1 MLELL
6 FRGFFEWIY
15 RLILE
20 CWEYFSSVLFDL
32 MSLDFA
38 YLETYMPIIT
48 TIRQI
53 MLGVG
58 WALLLGNLVF
68 QATRSMVAG
77 IGFEADDP
85 KLLFTRTFVFSFLLV
100 ASPQICDI
108 CLNMTSVI
116 IDMVQM
122 PDAAAIKLPDEG
134 FFVDLTA
141 SWLLVIVFGLIVMF
155 QTCKL
160 FFEMAERYFILAVLT
175 ITAPLAFGVGGS
187 RSTSDIFSGWCRMY
201 GSMCLL
207 MVMNVVFVKMLLSI
221 LSFRPSGIAVL
232 PWIVMVLTVVKV
244 AKKSDAIIT
253 RIGLNPAITGDSLGR
268 SFPGVLTYT
277 VARTMASRVVQ
288 TAGKNTAAGKTGA
301 QTQTKSGSKPGS
313 KPASGGRYYG
323 GVNTVNTFADSRR
336 SEQQSGSSPRQAEPR
351 ASGAEP
357 TAQPA
362 SAAADRSF
370 VMPGTRRP
378 VSHVPG
384 EQKIAPSDTAGKAG
398 HTVSRSSHVQAGAQ
412 QHTASAAQQHTAT
425 SAFESRYSRNTGP
438 ARSTVAG
445 KIARPAPASA
455 NAPTEAPR
463 SSTIPQERS
472 AAPAAVSTGQRSW
485 GRPDTAG
492 MSHSTRRPTV
502 SPTKNKL
509 FCAECGSPMG
519 AGKGCAR
526 HGAHSPSRLFYDCNR
541 YRYSAHTACSSH
553 YIRHERLLAAVTD
566 ALDQQ
571 LTLAVDVERLIH
583 EIDHSAELTQAKQ
596 EKQNTATSLRLQ
608 RQSLD
613 RKLDMLIHDLSTGL
627 IGREEFLYAK
637 EKYRAELNRIL
648 AAEAAQK
655 ERIEQM
661 QKGLS
666 TAQAWVR
673 AMQEYRR
680 LPAITRELLDTLVER
695 ISIHEDRS
703 ITIQLNYADP
713 FAALRSYHTLTEE
726 TAYCG

>member
-15 RLILE
+15 GLILE

-221 LSFRPSGIAVL
+221 LSFHPSGLAVL

-253 RIGLNPAITGDSLGR
+253 RIGLNPA
-268 SFPGVLTYT
+268 GVLTYT

-336 SEQQSGSSPRQAEPR
+336 SEQQSGSSPRHSEPQ

-412 QHTASAAQQHTAT
+412 QHTASAARQHTAT

-455 NAPTEAPR
+455 NAPTKAPR

-472 AAPAAVSTGQRSW
+472 AARTTSVTGQRS
-485 GRPDTAG
+485 GVRPDTAG

-502 SPTKNKL
+502 SPTKNTQGTPKQTPHIPTQVKQPTVSGRSVPKD
-509 FCAECGSPMG
+509 AKSSKRTDKKKDDDH
-519 AGKGCAR
+519 AG
-526 HGAHSPSRLFYDCNR
+526 
-541 YRYSAHTACSSH
+541 
-553 YIRHERLLAAVTD
+553 
-566 ALDQQ
+566 
-571 LTLAVDVERLIH
+571 
-583 EIDHSAELTQAKQ
+583 
-596 EKQNTATSLRLQ
+596 
-608 RQSLD
+608 
-613 RKLDMLIHDLSTGL
+613 
-627 IGREEFLYAK
+627 
-637 EKYRAELNRIL
+637 
-648 AAEAAQK
+648 
-655 ERIEQM
+655 
-661 QKGLS
+661 
-666 TAQAWVR
+666 
-673 AMQEYRR
+673 
-680 LPAITRELLDTLVER
+680 
-695 ISIHEDRS
+695 
-703 ITIQLNYADP
+703 
-713 FAALRSYHTLTEE
+713 
-726 TAYCG
+726 

>member
-15 RLILE
+15 GLILE

-68 QATRSMVAG
+68 QATRSMMAG
-77 IGFEADDP
+77 VGFEADDP

-100 ASPQICDI
+100 ASPQICNI

-122 PDAAAIKLPDEG
+122 PDTTAIKLPDEG

-221 LSFRPSGIAVL
+221 LSFHPSGIAVL

-268 SFPGVLTYT
+268 TFPGVLTYT

-301 QTQTKSGSKPGS
+301 QTQTKSGSKPTS
-313 KPASGGRYYG
+313 GRYYG

-336 SEQQSGSSPRQAEPR
+336 SEQKSGNSPRQTKPR
-351 ASGAEP
+351 TAGTEP
-357 TAQPA
+357 TVQPA

-398 HTVSRSSHVQAGAQ
+398 HTVSRSSHMQAGAQ

-438 ARSTVAG
+438 ARSTVVG
-445 KIARPAPASA
+445 KTVRPAPASA
-455 NAPTEAPR
+455 NTPTKAPR
-463 SSTIPQERS
+463 SSPIPQERS
-472 AAPAAVSTGQRSW
+472 AVPAAGPTGQRS
-485 GRPDTAG
+485 GARPDTAG
-492 MSHSTRRPTV
+492 MSHSTRRPTI
-502 SPTKNKL
+502 SPTKNTQ
-509 FCAECGSPMG
+509 G
-519 AGKGCAR
+519 APKQTPHIPTPVKQPTVPCPRASSTTR
-526 HGAHSPSRLFYDCNR
+526 TTWLSSSSR
-541 YRYSAHTACSSH
+541 T
-553 YIRHERLLAAVTD
+553 LAAPTRSLLGMKTP
-566 ALDQQ
+566 A
-571 LTLAVDVERLIH
+571 
-583 EIDHSAELTQAKQ
+583 
-596 EKQNTATSLRLQ
+596 NLRL
-608 RQSLD
+608 S
-613 RKLDMLIHDLSTGL
+613 MT
-627 IGREEFLYAK
+627 
-637 EKYRAELNRIL
+637 
-648 AAEAAQK
+648 
-655 ERIEQM
+655 
-661 QKGLS
+661 
-666 TAQAWVR
+666 T
-673 AMQEYRR
+673 
-680 LPAITRELLDTLVER
+680 PPT
-695 ISIHEDRS
+695 
-703 ITIQLNYADP
+703 P
-713 FAALRSYHTLTEE
+713 
-726 TAYCG
+726 

>member
-15 RLILE
+15 GLILE

-68 QATRSMVAG
+68 QATRSMMAG
-77 IGFEADDP
+77 VGFEADDP

-351 ASGAEP
+351 ASGTEP
-357 TAQPA
+357 SAQPA

-412 QHTASAAQQHTAT
+412 QHTAT
-425 SAFESRYSRNTGP
+425 SVFESRYSRNTGP
-438 ARSTVAG
+438 ARPTVAG
-445 KIARPAPASA
+445 KTARPAPASA

-463 SSTIPQERS
+463 SSPIPQERS
-472 AAPAAVSTGQRSW
+472 AAPAAVSTGQRS
-485 GRPDTAG
+485 GVRPDTAG

-502 SPTKNKL
+502 SPTKNTQGTPKQTPHIPTQVKQPTVSGRSVPKD
-509 FCAECGSPMG
+509 AKSSKRTDKKKDDSH
-519 AGKGCAR
+519 AG
-526 HGAHSPSRLFYDCNR
+526 
-541 YRYSAHTACSSH
+541 
-553 YIRHERLLAAVTD
+553 
-566 ALDQQ
+566 
-571 LTLAVDVERLIH
+571 
-583 EIDHSAELTQAKQ
+583 
-596 EKQNTATSLRLQ
+596 
-608 RQSLD
+608 
-613 RKLDMLIHDLSTGL
+613 
-627 IGREEFLYAK
+627 
-637 EKYRAELNRIL
+637 
-648 AAEAAQK
+648 
-655 ERIEQM
+655 
-661 QKGLS
+661 
-666 TAQAWVR
+666 
-673 AMQEYRR
+673 
-680 LPAITRELLDTLVER
+680 
-695 ISIHEDRS
+695 
-703 ITIQLNYADP
+703 
-713 FAALRSYHTLTEE
+713 
-726 TAYCG
+726 

>member
-15 RLILE
+15 GLILE

-68 QATRSMVAG
+68 QATRSMMAG
-77 IGFEADDP
+77 VGFEADDP

-268 SFPGVLTYT
+268 TFPGVLTYT

-351 ASGAEP
+351 ASGTEP
-357 TAQPA
+357 SAQPA

-412 QHTASAAQQHTAT
+412 QHTAT
-425 SAFESRYSRNTGP
+425 SVFESRYSRNTGP
-438 ARSTVAG
+438 ARPTVAG
-445 KIARPAPASA
+445 KTARPAPASA

-463 SSTIPQERS
+463 SSPIPQERS
-472 AAPAAVSTGQRSW
+472 AAPAAVSTGQRS
-485 GRPDTAG
+485 GVRPDTAG

-502 SPTKNKL
+502 SPTKNTQGTPKQTPHIPTQVKQPTVSGRSVPKD
-509 FCAECGSPMG
+509 AKSS
-519 AGKGCAR
+519 KR
-526 HGAHSPSRLFYDCNR
+526 TDKKKDDDHG
-541 YRYSAHTACSSH
+541 
-553 YIRHERLLAAVTD
+553 
-566 ALDQQ
+566 
-571 LTLAVDVERLIH
+571 
-583 EIDHSAELTQAKQ
+583 
-596 EKQNTATSLRLQ
+596 
-608 RQSLD
+608 
-613 RKLDMLIHDLSTGL
+613 G
-627 IGREEFLYAK
+627 
-637 EKYRAELNRIL
+637 
-648 AAEAAQK
+648 
-655 ERIEQM
+655 
-661 QKGLS
+661 
-666 TAQAWVR
+666 
-673 AMQEYRR
+673 
-680 LPAITRELLDTLVER
+680 
-695 ISIHEDRS
+695 
-703 ITIQLNYADP
+703 
-713 FAALRSYHTLTEE
+713 
-726 TAYCG
+726 

>member
-15 RLILE
+15 GLILE

-32 MSLDFA
+32 MSPDFA

-68 QATRSMVAG
+68 QATRSMMAG
-77 IGFEADDP
+77 VGFEADDP

-221 LSFRPSGIAVL
+221 LSFHPSGIAVL

-301 QTQTKSGSKPGS
+301 QTQTKSGSKP
-313 KPASGGRYYG
+313 ASGGRYYG

-336 SEQQSGSSPRQAEPR
+336 SEQQEEPHGDVQQAQAHHGEAHDGAGGESHPQTAVQALR
-351 ASGAEP
+351 GGLCSTGIGFGGDLHADEASQHGPDTTGEEGEGGKLGQHVP
-357 TAQPA
+357 
-362 SAAADRSF
+362 SAAEGDDQQDHEDHSEHLGHCGVLMLQIGVGTLTDGSGELLHLFGAFGIAHDFLCLKNSKETGNDSTDEADPKQF
-370 VMPGTRRP
+370 VQLLHSSNYFLLG
-378 VSHVPG
+378 VS
-384 EQKIAPSDTAGKAG
+384 
-398 HTVSRSSHVQAGAQ
+398 
-412 QHTASAAQQHTAT
+412 
-425 SAFESRYSRNTGP
+425 
-438 ARSTVAG
+438 
-445 KIARPAPASA
+445 
-455 NAPTEAPR
+455 
-463 SSTIPQERS
+463 
-472 AAPAAVSTGQRSW
+472 GQR
-485 GRPDTAG
+485 
-492 MSHSTRRPTV
+492 
-502 SPTKNKL
+502 
-509 FCAECGSPMG
+509 
-519 AGKGCAR
+519 
-526 HGAHSPSRLFYDCNR
+526 
-541 YRYSAHTACSSH
+541 
-553 YIRHERLLAAVTD
+553 
-566 ALDQQ
+566 
-571 LTLAVDVERLIH
+571 
-583 EIDHSAELTQAKQ
+583 
-596 EKQNTATSLRLQ
+596 
-608 RQSLD
+608 
-613 RKLDMLIHDLSTGL
+613 
-627 IGREEFLYAK
+627 
-637 EKYRAELNRIL
+637 
-648 AAEAAQK
+648 
-655 ERIEQM
+655 
-661 QKGLS
+661 
-666 TAQAWVR
+666 
-673 AMQEYRR
+673 
-680 LPAITRELLDTLVER
+680 
-695 ISIHEDRS
+695 
-703 ITIQLNYADP
+703 
-713 FAALRSYHTLTEE
+713 
-726 TAYCG
+726 

>member
-15 RLILE
+15 GLILE

-68 QATRSMVAG
+68 QATRSMMAG
-77 IGFEADDP
+77 VGFEADDP

-122 PDAAAIKLPDEG
+122 PDAAAIKLPDEE

-187 RSTSDIFSGWCRMY
+187 RSTSDILSGWCRMY

-268 SFPGVLTYT
+268 TFPGVLTYT

-351 ASGAEP
+351 ASGTEP
-357 TAQPA
+357 SAQPA

-398 HTVSRSSHVQAGAQ
+398 HTASRSSHVQAGAQ
-412 QHTASAAQQHTAT
+412 QHTAT
-425 SAFESRYSRNTGP
+425 SVFESRYSRNTGP
-438 ARSTVAG
+438 ARPTVAG
-445 KIARPAPASA
+445 KTARPAPASA

-463 SSTIPQERS
+463 SSPIPQEQS
-472 AAPAAVSTGQRSW
+472 AAPAAVSTGQRS
-485 GRPDTAG
+485 GVRPDTAG
-492 MSHSTRRPTV
+492 MSHSTRRPTG
-502 SPTKNKL
+502 SPTKNTQGTPKQTPHIPTQVKQPTVSGRSVPKD
-509 FCAECGSPMG
+509 AKSS
-519 AGKGCAR
+519 KR
-526 HGAHSPSRLFYDCNR
+526 TDKKKDDDHG
-541 YRYSAHTACSSH
+541 
-553 YIRHERLLAAVTD
+553 
-566 ALDQQ
+566 
-571 LTLAVDVERLIH
+571 
-583 EIDHSAELTQAKQ
+583 
-596 EKQNTATSLRLQ
+596 
-608 RQSLD
+608 
-613 RKLDMLIHDLSTGL
+613 G
-627 IGREEFLYAK
+627 
-637 EKYRAELNRIL
+637 
-648 AAEAAQK
+648 
-655 ERIEQM
+655 
-661 QKGLS
+661 
-666 TAQAWVR
+666 
-673 AMQEYRR
+673 
-680 LPAITRELLDTLVER
+680 
-695 ISIHEDRS
+695 
-703 ITIQLNYADP
+703 
-713 FAALRSYHTLTEE
+713 
-726 TAYCG
+726 

>member
-15 RLILE
+15 GLILE

-301 QTQTKSGSKPGS
+301 QTQTKSSSKPGS

-362 SAAADRSF
+362 SAATDRSF

-438 ARSTVAG
+438 ARSAVAG
-445 KIARPAPASA
+445 RTARPAPASA
-455 NAPTEAPR
+455 NTPTKAPR

-492 MSHSTRRPTV
+492 MSHSTRRPTAGPMKNAQGAPKQTPHIPTPVKKPTV
-502 SPTKNKL
+502 SGQSVRKDAKSSKRSGKKK
-509 FCAECGSPMG
+509 EDGH
-519 AGKGCAR
+519 AG
-526 HGAHSPSRLFYDCNR
+526 
-541 YRYSAHTACSSH
+541 
-553 YIRHERLLAAVTD
+553 
-566 ALDQQ
+566 
-571 LTLAVDVERLIH
+571 
-583 EIDHSAELTQAKQ
+583 
-596 EKQNTATSLRLQ
+596 
-608 RQSLD
+608 
-613 RKLDMLIHDLSTGL
+613 
-627 IGREEFLYAK
+627 
-637 EKYRAELNRIL
+637 
-648 AAEAAQK
+648 
-655 ERIEQM
+655 
-661 QKGLS
+661 
-666 TAQAWVR
+666 
-673 AMQEYRR
+673 
-680 LPAITRELLDTLVER
+680 
-695 ISIHEDRS
+695 
-703 ITIQLNYADP
+703 
-713 FAALRSYHTLTEE
+713 
-726 TAYCG
+726 

>member
-15 RLILE
+15 GLILE

-68 QATRSMVAG
+68 QATRSMMAG
-77 IGFEADDP
+77 VGFEADDP

-175 ITAPLAFGVGGS
+175 ITASLAFGVGGS

-201 GSMCLL
+201 GTMCLL

-221 LSFRPSGIAVL
+221 LSFHPSGIAVL

-301 QTQTKSGSKPGS
+301 QTQTKSGSKP
-313 KPASGGRYYG
+313 ASGGRYYG

-351 ASGAEP
+351 ASGTEP
-357 TAQPA
+357 SAQPA

-378 VSHVPG
+378 VSHIPG

-412 QHTASAAQQHTAT
+412 QHTAT
-425 SAFESRYSRNTGP
+425 SAFESRYSRNTDP

-445 KIARPAPASA
+445 KTVRPAPASA
-455 NAPTEAPR
+455 NAPTKAPR
-463 SSTIPQERS
+463 FSPIPQEQRTAS
-472 AAPAAVSTGQRSW
+472 SAVSTGQRS
-485 GRPDTAG
+485 GARPDTAG

-502 SPTKNKL
+502 SPAKNTL
-509 FCAECGSPMG
+509 G
-519 AGKGCAR
+519 APKQTPHIPTPVKQPTVSGRSVPKDAKSSKRSGKKDDGHA
-526 HGAHSPSRLFYDCNR
+526 G
-541 YRYSAHTACSSH
+541 
-553 YIRHERLLAAVTD
+553 
-566 ALDQQ
+566 
-571 LTLAVDVERLIH
+571 
-583 EIDHSAELTQAKQ
+583 
-596 EKQNTATSLRLQ
+596 
-608 RQSLD
+608 
-613 RKLDMLIHDLSTGL
+613 
-627 IGREEFLYAK
+627 
-637 EKYRAELNRIL
+637 
-648 AAEAAQK
+648 
-655 ERIEQM
+655 
-661 QKGLS
+661 
-666 TAQAWVR
+666 
-673 AMQEYRR
+673 
-680 LPAITRELLDTLVER
+680 
-695 ISIHEDRS
+695 
-703 ITIQLNYADP
+703 
-713 FAALRSYHTLTEE
+713 
-726 TAYCG
+726 

>member
-1 MLELL
+1 
-6 FRGFFEWIY
+6 
-15 RLILE
+15 
-20 CWEYFSSVLFDL
+20 

-68 QATRSMVAG
+68 QATRSMMAG
-77 IGFEADDP
+77 VGFEADDP

-134 FFVDLTA
+134 CFVDLTA
-141 SWLLVIVFGLIVMF
+141 SWLLVIICGLIVMF
-155 QTCKL
+155 QSCKL

-175 ITAPLAFGVGGS
+175 IMAPLAFGVGGS

-221 LSFRPSGIAVL
+221 LSFYPSGLDVL

-244 AKKSDAIIT
+244 AKKIDAIIT

-301 QTQTKSGSKPGS
+301 QTQTKSGGKPGS

-445 KIARPAPASA
+445 KTARPAPASA
-455 NAPTEAPR
+455 NAPTKVPR

-472 AAPAAVSTGQRSW
+472 AARTTSVTGQRS
-485 GRPDTAG
+485 GVRPDTAG

-502 SPTKNKL
+502 SPTKN
-509 FCAECGSPMG
+509 
-519 AGKGCAR
+519 
-526 HGAHSPSRLFYDCNR
+526 
-541 YRYSAHTACSSH
+541 
-553 YIRHERLLAAVTD
+553 
-566 ALDQQ
+566 
-571 LTLAVDVERLIH
+571 
-583 EIDHSAELTQAKQ
+583 TQGTPKQ
-596 EKQNTATSLRLQ
+596 TPHIPTQVKQPTVS
-608 RQSLD
+608 
-613 RKLDMLIHDLSTGL
+613 
-627 IGREEFLYAK
+627 
-637 EKYRAELNRIL
+637 
-648 AAEAAQK
+648 
-655 ERIEQM
+655 
-661 QKGLS
+661 GLS
-666 TAQAWVR
+666 VPKDAKSSKRT
-673 AMQEYRR
+673 
-680 LPAITRELLDTLVER
+680 DKKKDDD
-695 ISIHEDRS
+695 H
-703 ITIQLNYADP
+703 
-713 FAALRSYHTLTEE
+713 
-726 TAYCG
+726 GG

>member
-1 MLELL
+1 MPAPLL
-6 FRGFFEWIY
+6 
-15 RLILE
+15 
-20 CWEYFSSVLFDL
+20 
-32 MSLDFA
+32 SLQP
-38 YLETYMPIIT
+38 PICCGG
-48 TIRQI
+48 RK
-53 MLGVG
+53 
-58 WALLLGNLVF
+58 
-68 QATRSMVAG
+68 
-77 IGFEADDP
+77 ADDP

-221 LSFRPSGIAVL
+221 LSFRPSGLAVL

-455 NAPTEAPR
+455 NAPTKAPR

-472 AAPAAVSTGQRSW
+472 AARTTSVTGQRS
-485 GRPDTAG
+485 GVRPDTAG

-502 SPTKNKL
+502 SPTKNTQGTPKQTPHIPTQVKQPTVS
-509 FCAECGSPMG
+509 GRSVPKDPKSSKRTDKKKDDDH
-519 AGKGCAR
+519 AG
-526 HGAHSPSRLFYDCNR
+526 
-541 YRYSAHTACSSH
+541 
-553 YIRHERLLAAVTD
+553 
-566 ALDQQ
+566 
-571 LTLAVDVERLIH
+571 
-583 EIDHSAELTQAKQ
+583 
-596 EKQNTATSLRLQ
+596 
-608 RQSLD
+608 
-613 RKLDMLIHDLSTGL
+613 
-627 IGREEFLYAK
+627 
-637 EKYRAELNRIL
+637 
-648 AAEAAQK
+648 
-655 ERIEQM
+655 
-661 QKGLS
+661 
-666 TAQAWVR
+666 
-673 AMQEYRR
+673 
-680 LPAITRELLDTLVER
+680 
-695 ISIHEDRS
+695 
-703 ITIQLNYADP
+703 
-713 FAALRSYHTLTEE
+713 
-726 TAYCG
+726 

>member
-15 RLILE
+15 GLILE

-68 QATRSMVAG
+68 QATRSMMAG
-77 IGFEADDP
+77 VGFEADDP

-122 PDAAAIKLPDEG
+122 PDAAAIKLPDEE
-134 FFVDLTA
+134 FSVDLTA

-187 RSTSDIFSGWCRMY
+187 RSTSDILSGWCRMY

-268 SFPGVLTYT
+268 TFPGVLTYT

-351 ASGAEP
+351 ASGTEP
-357 TAQPA
+357 SAQPA

-412 QHTASAAQQHTAT
+412 QHTAT
-425 SAFESRYSRNTGP
+425 SVFESRYSRNTGP
-438 ARSTVAG
+438 ARPTVAG
-445 KIARPAPASA
+445 KTARPAPASA

-463 SSTIPQERS
+463 SSPIPQEQS
-472 AAPAAVSTGQRSW
+472 AAPAAVSTGQRS
-485 GRPDTAG
+485 GVRPDTAG
-492 MSHSTRRPTV
+492 MSHSTRRPTG
-502 SPTKNKL
+502 SPTKNTQGTPKQTPHIPTQVKQPTVSGRSVPKD
-509 FCAECGSPMG
+509 AKSS
-519 AGKGCAR
+519 KR
-526 HGAHSPSRLFYDCNR
+526 TDKKKDDDHG
-541 YRYSAHTACSSH
+541 
-553 YIRHERLLAAVTD
+553 
-566 ALDQQ
+566 
-571 LTLAVDVERLIH
+571 
-583 EIDHSAELTQAKQ
+583 
-596 EKQNTATSLRLQ
+596 
-608 RQSLD
+608 
-613 RKLDMLIHDLSTGL
+613 G
-627 IGREEFLYAK
+627 
-637 EKYRAELNRIL
+637 
-648 AAEAAQK
+648 
-655 ERIEQM
+655 
-661 QKGLS
+661 
-666 TAQAWVR
+666 
-673 AMQEYRR
+673 
-680 LPAITRELLDTLVER
+680 
-695 ISIHEDRS
+695 
-703 ITIQLNYADP
+703 
-713 FAALRSYHTLTEE
+713 
-726 TAYCG
+726 

>member
-15 RLILE
+15 GLILE

-232 PWIVMVLTVVKV
+232 PWIVMVLTIVKV

-268 SFPGVLTYT
+268 TFPGVLTYT

-301 QTQTKSGSKPGS
+301 QTQTKSGSKP
-313 KPASGGRYYG
+313 ASGGRYYG

-336 SEQQSGSSPRQAEPR
+336 SEQQSGNSPRQAEPR
-351 ASGAEP
+351 ASGTEP
-357 TAQPA
+357 SAQSA

-384 EQKIAPSDTAGKAG
+384 EQKITPSDTAGKAG

-412 QHTASAAQQHTAT
+412 QHTAT
-425 SAFESRYSRNTGP
+425 SVFESRYSRNTGP

-445 KIARPAPASA
+445 KTVRPAPASA
-455 NAPTEAPR
+455 NAPTKAPR
-463 SSTIPQERS
+463 ASTIPQERS
-472 AAPAAVSTGQRSW
+472 TAPSAVSTGQRS
-485 GRPDTAG
+485 GARPDTAG

-502 SPTKNKL
+502 SPTKNTQGTPKQTPHIPTQVKQPTVSGRSVPKD
-509 FCAECGSPMG
+509 AKSSKRTDKKKDDDH
-519 AGKGCAR
+519 AG
-526 HGAHSPSRLFYDCNR
+526 
-541 YRYSAHTACSSH
+541 
-553 YIRHERLLAAVTD
+553 
-566 ALDQQ
+566 
-571 LTLAVDVERLIH
+571 
-583 EIDHSAELTQAKQ
+583 
-596 EKQNTATSLRLQ
+596 
-608 RQSLD
+608 
-613 RKLDMLIHDLSTGL
+613 
-627 IGREEFLYAK
+627 
-637 EKYRAELNRIL
+637 
-648 AAEAAQK
+648 
-655 ERIEQM
+655 
-661 QKGLS
+661 
-666 TAQAWVR
+666 
-673 AMQEYRR
+673 
-680 LPAITRELLDTLVER
+680 
-695 ISIHEDRS
+695 
-703 ITIQLNYADP
+703 
-713 FAALRSYHTLTEE
+713 
-726 TAYCG
+726 

>member
-15 RLILE
+15 GLILE

-134 FFVDLTA
+134 FFIDLTA

-232 PWIVMVLTVVKV
+232 PWIVMVLTVV
-244 AKKSDAIIT
+244 
-253 RIGLNPAITGDSLGR
+253 
-268 SFPGVLTYT
+268 
-277 VARTMASRVVQ
+277 
-288 TAGKNTAAGKTGA
+288 
-301 QTQTKSGSKPGS
+301 
-313 KPASGGRYYG
+313 
-323 GVNTVNTFADSRR
+323 
-336 SEQQSGSSPRQAEPR
+336 
-351 ASGAEP
+351 
-357 TAQPA
+357 
-362 SAAADRSF
+362 
-370 VMPGTRRP
+370 
-378 VSHVPG
+378 
-384 EQKIAPSDTAGKAG
+384 
-398 HTVSRSSHVQAGAQ
+398 
-412 QHTASAAQQHTAT
+412 
-425 SAFESRYSRNTGP
+425 
-438 ARSTVAG
+438 
-445 KIARPAPASA
+445 
-455 NAPTEAPR
+455 
-463 SSTIPQERS
+463 
-472 AAPAAVSTGQRSW
+472 
-485 GRPDTAG
+485 
-492 MSHSTRRPTV
+492 
-502 SPTKNKL
+502 
-509 FCAECGSPMG
+509 
-519 AGKGCAR
+519 
-526 HGAHSPSRLFYDCNR
+526 
-541 YRYSAHTACSSH
+541 
-553 YIRHERLLAAVTD
+553 
-566 ALDQQ
+566 
-571 LTLAVDVERLIH
+571 
-583 EIDHSAELTQAKQ
+583 
-596 EKQNTATSLRLQ
+596 
-608 RQSLD
+608 
-613 RKLDMLIHDLSTGL
+613 
-627 IGREEFLYAK
+627 
-637 EKYRAELNRIL
+637 
-648 AAEAAQK
+648 
-655 ERIEQM
+655 
-661 QKGLS
+661 
-666 TAQAWVR
+666 
-673 AMQEYRR
+673 
-680 LPAITRELLDTLVER
+680 
-695 ISIHEDRS
+695 
-703 ITIQLNYADP
+703 
-713 FAALRSYHTLTEE
+713 
-726 TAYCG
+726 

>member
-15 RLILE
+15 GLILE

-68 QATRSMVAG
+68 QATRSMMAG
-77 IGFEADDP
+77 VGFEADDP

-100 ASPQICDI
+100 ASPQICDV

-244 AKKSDAIIT
+244 AKKIDAIIT

-268 SFPGVLTYT
+268 VLTYT
-277 VARTMASRVVQ
+277 VARTVASRVVQ
-288 TAGKNTAAGKTGA
+288 TAGKNTAAGKTSA

-336 SEQQSGSSPRQAEPR
+336 SEQQSGGTSRQTEPR
-351 ASGAEP
+351 TPSTEA
-357 TAQPA
+357 TTQPA

-398 HTVSRSSHVQAGAQ
+398 HTVSRSSHVQAGGQ

-438 ARSTVAG
+438 ARSTVVG
-445 KIARPAPASA
+445 KTARPAPASA
-455 NAPTEAPR
+455 NTPTKASRFSP
-463 SSTIPQERS
+463 IPQERS
-472 AAPAAVSTGQRSW
+472 AAPAAVSTGQRS
-485 GRPDTAG
+485 GVRPDTAG

-502 SPTKNKL
+502 SPTKNTQ
-509 FCAECGSPMG
+509 G
-519 AGKGCAR
+519 APKQTLHIPTPVKKPTVSGRAVPKDAKSSKRSGK
-526 HGAHSPSRLFYDCNR
+526 
-541 YRYSAHTACSSH
+541 
-553 YIRHERLLAAVTD
+553 
-566 ALDQQ
+566 
-571 LTLAVDVERLIH
+571 
-583 EIDHSAELTQAKQ
+583 K
-596 EKQNTATSLRLQ
+596 
-608 RQSLD
+608 
-613 RKLDMLIHDLSTGL
+613 
-627 IGREEFLYAK
+627 K
-637 EKYRAELNRIL
+637 EDGHA
-648 AAEAAQK
+648 
-655 ERIEQM
+655 
-661 QKGLS
+661 G
-666 TAQAWVR
+666 
-673 AMQEYRR
+673 
-680 LPAITRELLDTLVER
+680 
-695 ISIHEDRS
+695 
-703 ITIQLNYADP
+703 
-713 FAALRSYHTLTEE
+713 
-726 TAYCG
+726 

>member
-15 RLILE
+15 GLILE

-221 LSFRPSGIAVL
+221 LSFHPSGLAVL

-301 QTQTKSGSKPGS
+301 QT
-313 KPASGGRYYG
+313 
-323 GVNTVNTFADSRR
+323 
-336 SEQQSGSSPRQAEPR
+336 
-351 ASGAEP
+351 
-357 TAQPA
+357 
-362 SAAADRSF
+362 
-370 VMPGTRRP
+370 
-378 VSHVPG
+378 
-384 EQKIAPSDTAGKAG
+384 
-398 HTVSRSSHVQAGAQ
+398 
-412 QHTASAAQQHTAT
+412 
-425 SAFESRYSRNTGP
+425 
-438 ARSTVAG
+438 
-445 KIARPAPASA
+445 
-455 NAPTEAPR
+455 
-463 SSTIPQERS
+463 
-472 AAPAAVSTGQRSW
+472 
-485 GRPDTAG
+485 
-492 MSHSTRRPTV
+492 
-502 SPTKNKL
+502 
-509 FCAECGSPMG
+509 
-519 AGKGCAR
+519 
-526 HGAHSPSRLFYDCNR
+526 
-541 YRYSAHTACSSH
+541 
-553 YIRHERLLAAVTD
+553 
-566 ALDQQ
+566 
-571 LTLAVDVERLIH
+571 
-583 EIDHSAELTQAKQ
+583 
-596 EKQNTATSLRLQ
+596 
-608 RQSLD
+608 
-613 RKLDMLIHDLSTGL
+613 
-627 IGREEFLYAK
+627 
-637 EKYRAELNRIL
+637 
-648 AAEAAQK
+648 
-655 ERIEQM
+655 
-661 QKGLS
+661 
-666 TAQAWVR
+666 
-673 AMQEYRR
+673 
-680 LPAITRELLDTLVER
+680 
-695 ISIHEDRS
+695 
-703 ITIQLNYADP
+703 
-713 FAALRSYHTLTEE
+713 
-726 TAYCG
+726 

>member
-15 RLILE
+15 GLILE

-58 WALLLGNLVF
+58 WALLLGNLVL
-68 QATRSMVAG
+68 QATRSMMAG
-77 IGFEADDP
+77 VGFEADDP

-221 LSFRPSGIAVL
+221 LSFHPSGIAVL

-268 SFPGVLTYT
+268 TFPGVLTYT

-301 QTQTKSGSKPGS
+301 QTQTKSGSKP
-313 KPASGGRYYG
+313 ASGGRYYG

-336 SEQQSGSSPRQAEPR
+336 SEQQSGSSPRQSEVR
-351 ASGAEP
+351 ASSAEP

-398 HTVSRSSHVQAGAQ
+398 HTVSRSSHVQAGGQ

-438 ARSTVAG
+438 ARSAVAG
-445 KIARPAPASA
+445 RTARPAPASA
-455 NAPTEAPR
+455 NTPTKAPR

-492 MSHSTRRPTV
+492 MSHSTRRPTAGPMKNAQGAPKQTPHIPTPVKKPTV
-502 SPTKNKL
+502 SGQSVRKDAKSSKRSGKKK
-509 FCAECGSPMG
+509 EDGH
-519 AGKGCAR
+519 AG
-526 HGAHSPSRLFYDCNR
+526 
-541 YRYSAHTACSSH
+541 
-553 YIRHERLLAAVTD
+553 
-566 ALDQQ
+566 
-571 LTLAVDVERLIH
+571 
-583 EIDHSAELTQAKQ
+583 
-596 EKQNTATSLRLQ
+596 
-608 RQSLD
+608 
-613 RKLDMLIHDLSTGL
+613 
-627 IGREEFLYAK
+627 
-637 EKYRAELNRIL
+637 
-648 AAEAAQK
+648 
-655 ERIEQM
+655 
-661 QKGLS
+661 
-666 TAQAWVR
+666 
-673 AMQEYRR
+673 
-680 LPAITRELLDTLVER
+680 
-695 ISIHEDRS
+695 
-703 ITIQLNYADP
+703 
-713 FAALRSYHTLTEE
+713 
-726 TAYCG
+726 

>member
-15 RLILE
+15 GLILE

-68 QATRSMVAG
+68 QATRSMMAG
-77 IGFEADDP
+77 VGFEADDP

-116 IDMVQM
+116 IDMVQV

-221 LSFRPSGIAVL
+221 LSFHPSGLAVL

-313 KPASGGRYYG
+313 KPASGGCYYG

-351 ASGAEP
+351 ASGTEP
-357 TAQPA
+357 SAQPA

-412 QHTASAAQQHTAT
+412 QHTAT
-425 SAFESRYSRNTGP
+425 SVFESRYSRNTGP
-438 ARSTVAG
+438 ARPTVAG
-445 KIARPAPASA
+445 KTARPAPASA

-463 SSTIPQERS
+463 SSPIPQERS
-472 AAPAAVSTGQRSW
+472 TAPAAVSTGQRS
-485 GRPDTAG
+485 GVRPDTAG
-492 MSHSTRRPTV
+492 MSHSTRRPTG
-502 SPTKNKL
+502 SPTKNTQGTPKQTPHIPTQVKQPTVSGRSVPKD
-509 FCAECGSPMG
+509 AKSS
-519 AGKGCAR
+519 KR
-526 HGAHSPSRLFYDCNR
+526 TDKKKDDDHG
-541 YRYSAHTACSSH
+541 
-553 YIRHERLLAAVTD
+553 
-566 ALDQQ
+566 
-571 LTLAVDVERLIH
+571 
-583 EIDHSAELTQAKQ
+583 
-596 EKQNTATSLRLQ
+596 
-608 RQSLD
+608 
-613 RKLDMLIHDLSTGL
+613 G
-627 IGREEFLYAK
+627 
-637 EKYRAELNRIL
+637 
-648 AAEAAQK
+648 
-655 ERIEQM
+655 
-661 QKGLS
+661 
-666 TAQAWVR
+666 
-673 AMQEYRR
+673 
-680 LPAITRELLDTLVER
+680 
-695 ISIHEDRS
+695 
-703 ITIQLNYADP
+703 
-713 FAALRSYHTLTEE
+713 
-726 TAYCG
+726 

>member
-15 RLILE
+15 GLILE

-68 QATRSMVAG
+68 QATRSMMAG
-77 IGFEADDP
+77 VGFEADDP

-253 RIGLNPAITGDSLGR
+253 RIGLNPAISGDSLGR

-351 ASGAEP
+351 ASGTEP
-357 TAQPA
+357 SAQPA

-412 QHTASAAQQHTAT
+412 QHTAT
-425 SAFESRYSRNTGP
+425 SVFESRYSRNTGP
-438 ARSTVAG
+438 ARPTVAG
-445 KIARPAPASA
+445 KTARPAPASA

-463 SSTIPQERS
+463 SSPIPQERS
-472 AAPAAVSTGQRSW
+472 AAPAAVSTGQRS
-485 GRPDTAG
+485 GVRPDTAG

-502 SPTKNKL
+502 SPTKNTQGTPKQTPHIPTQVKQPTVSGRSVPKD
-509 FCAECGSPMG
+509 AKSSKRTDKKKDDSH
-519 AGKGCAR
+519 AG
-526 HGAHSPSRLFYDCNR
+526 
-541 YRYSAHTACSSH
+541 
-553 YIRHERLLAAVTD
+553 
-566 ALDQQ
+566 
-571 LTLAVDVERLIH
+571 
-583 EIDHSAELTQAKQ
+583 
-596 EKQNTATSLRLQ
+596 
-608 RQSLD
+608 
-613 RKLDMLIHDLSTGL
+613 
-627 IGREEFLYAK
+627 
-637 EKYRAELNRIL
+637 
-648 AAEAAQK
+648 
-655 ERIEQM
+655 
-661 QKGLS
+661 
-666 TAQAWVR
+666 
-673 AMQEYRR
+673 
-680 LPAITRELLDTLVER
+680 
-695 ISIHEDRS
+695 
-703 ITIQLNYADP
+703 
-713 FAALRSYHTLTEE
+713 
-726 TAYCG
+726 

>member
-15 RLILE
+15 GLILE

-68 QATRSMVAG
+68 QATRSMMAG
-77 IGFEADDP
+77 VGFEADDP

-122 PDAAAIKLPDEG
+122 PDAAAIKLPNEG

-301 QTQTKSGSKPGS
+301 QTQAKSGS

-336 SEQQSGSSPRQAEPR
+336 SEQQSGSSPRQTEPR
-351 ASGAEP
+351 ASGTEP

-362 SAAADRSF
+362 SAATDRSF

-384 EQKIAPSDTAGKAG
+384 EQKIAPSDTISEIDEVKAKQIINLPTRQRTLLG
-398 HTVSRSSHVQAGAQ
+398 TLLASMWRAFWLSLFAYPVHTNAVD
-412 QHTASAAQQHTAT
+412 AS
-425 SAFESRYSRNTGP
+425 Y
-438 ARSTVAG
+438 
-445 KIARPAPASA
+445 
-455 NAPTEAPR
+455 
-463 SSTIPQERS
+463 
-472 AAPAAVSTGQRSW
+472 
-485 GRPDTAG
+485 RPDT
-492 MSHSTRRPTV
+492 
-502 SPTKNKL
+502 
-509 FCAECGSPMG
+509 
-519 AGKGCAR
+519 
-526 HGAHSPSRLFYDCNR
+526 
-541 YRYSAHTACSSH
+541 
-553 YIRHERLLAAVTD
+553 TD
-566 ALDQQ
+566 TEDAPP
-571 LTLAVDVERLIH
+571 
-583 EIDHSAELTQAKQ
+583 
-596 EKQNTATSLRLQ
+596 
-608 RQSLD
+608 
-613 RKLDMLIHDLSTGL
+613 
-627 IGREEFLYAK
+627 AK
-637 EKYRAELNRIL
+637 ESKTVEAVKEPFDEELSRFVNMFKLARESGYTL
-648 AAEAAQK
+648 KLVHGTPEENAPVFDFAAEAFASQK
-655 ERIEQM
+655 
-661 QKGLS
+661 
-666 TAQAWVR
+666 
-673 AMQEYRR
+673 
-680 LPAITRELLDTLVER
+680 
-695 ISIHEDRS
+695 
-703 ITIQLNYADP
+703 
-713 FAALRSYHTLTEE
+713 AA
-726 TAYCG
+726 

>member
-15 RLILE
+15 GLILE

-301 QTQTKSGSKPGS
+301 QTQTKSGSKP
-313 KPASGGRYYG
+313 ASGGRYYG

-336 SEQQSGSSPRQAEPR
+336 SEQQSGSSPRQSEVR
-351 ASGAEP
+351 ASSAEP

-398 HTVSRSSHVQAGAQ
+398 HTVSRSSHVQAGGQ

-438 ARSTVAG
+438 ARSAVAG
-445 KIARPAPASA
+445 RTARPAPASA
-455 NAPTEAPR
+455 NTPTKAPR

-492 MSHSTRRPTV
+492 MSHSTRRPTAGPMKNAQGAPKQTPHIPTPVKKPTV
-502 SPTKNKL
+502 SGQSVRKDAKSSKRSGKKK
-509 FCAECGSPMG
+509 EDGH
-519 AGKGCAR
+519 AG
-526 HGAHSPSRLFYDCNR
+526 
-541 YRYSAHTACSSH
+541 
-553 YIRHERLLAAVTD
+553 
-566 ALDQQ
+566 
-571 LTLAVDVERLIH
+571 
-583 EIDHSAELTQAKQ
+583 
-596 EKQNTATSLRLQ
+596 
-608 RQSLD
+608 
-613 RKLDMLIHDLSTGL
+613 
-627 IGREEFLYAK
+627 
-637 EKYRAELNRIL
+637 
-648 AAEAAQK
+648 
-655 ERIEQM
+655 
-661 QKGLS
+661 
-666 TAQAWVR
+666 
-673 AMQEYRR
+673 
-680 LPAITRELLDTLVER
+680 
-695 ISIHEDRS
+695 
-703 ITIQLNYADP
+703 
-713 FAALRSYHTLTEE
+713 
-726 TAYCG
+726 

>member
-1 MLELL
+1 M
-6 FRGFFEWIY
+6 
-15 RLILE
+15 
-20 CWEYFSSVLFDL
+20 
-32 MSLDFA
+32 MA
-38 YLETYMPIIT
+38 
-48 TIRQI
+48 
-53 MLGVG
+53 GV
-58 WALLLGNLVF
+58 
-68 QATRSMVAG
+68 
-77 IGFEADDP
+77 GFEADDP

-122 PDAAAIKLPDEG
+122 PDAAAIKLPNEG

-141 SWLLVIVFGLIVMF
+141 SWLLVSVFGLIVMF

-221 LSFRPSGIAVL
+221 LSFHPSGLAVL

-301 QTQTKSGSKPGS
+301 QTQAKSGS

-336 SEQQSGSSPRQAEPR
+336 SEQQSGSSPRQSEVR
-351 ASGAEP
+351 ASSAEP
-357 TAQPA
+357 TAQPV

-398 HTVSRSSHVQAGAQ
+398 HTVSRSSHVQAGGQ

-438 ARSTVAG
+438 ARSAVAG
-445 KIARPAPASA
+445 RTARPAPASA
-455 NAPTEAPR
+455 NTPTKAPR

-492 MSHSTRRPTV
+492 MSHSTRRPTAG
-502 SPTKNKL
+502 PTKNTQGTPKQTPHIPTQVKQPTVSGRSVPKD
-509 FCAECGSPMG
+509 AKSSKRTDKKKDDDH
-519 AGKGCAR
+519 AG
-526 HGAHSPSRLFYDCNR
+526 
-541 YRYSAHTACSSH
+541 
-553 YIRHERLLAAVTD
+553 
-566 ALDQQ
+566 
-571 LTLAVDVERLIH
+571 
-583 EIDHSAELTQAKQ
+583 
-596 EKQNTATSLRLQ
+596 
-608 RQSLD
+608 
-613 RKLDMLIHDLSTGL
+613 
-627 IGREEFLYAK
+627 
-637 EKYRAELNRIL
+637 
-648 AAEAAQK
+648 
-655 ERIEQM
+655 
-661 QKGLS
+661 
-666 TAQAWVR
+666 
-673 AMQEYRR
+673 
-680 LPAITRELLDTLVER
+680 
-695 ISIHEDRS
+695 
-703 ITIQLNYADP
+703 
-713 FAALRSYHTLTEE
+713 
-726 TAYCG
+726 

>member
-15 RLILE
+15 GLILE

-108 CLNMTSVI
+108 CLSMTSVI

-175 ITAPLAFGVGGS
+175 IMAPLAFGVGGS

-221 LSFRPSGIAVL
+221 LSFHPSGLAVL

-301 QTQTKSGSKPGS
+301 QTQTKSGSKP
-313 KPASGGRYYG
+313 ASGGRYYG

-336 SEQQSGSSPRQAEPR
+336 SEQQSGSSPRQTEPR

-398 HTVSRSSHVQAGAQ
+398 HTVSRSSHVQAGGQ
-412 QHTASAAQQHTAT
+412 QHTASAARQHTAI

-438 ARSTVAG
+438 ARSTVSG
-445 KIARPAPASA
+445 KTARPAPASA
-455 NAPTEAPR
+455 NTLSKAPR
-463 SSTIPQERS
+463 PSTIPQERS

-492 MSHSTRRPTV
+492 MSHSTRRPT
-502 SPTKNKL
+502 
-509 FCAECGSPMG
+509 
-519 AGKGCAR
+519 
-526 HGAHSPSRLFYDCNR
+526 
-541 YRYSAHTACSSH
+541 
-553 YIRHERLLAAVTD
+553 
-566 ALDQQ
+566 
-571 LTLAVDVERLIH
+571 
-583 EIDHSAELTQAKQ
+583 
-596 EKQNTATSLRLQ
+596 
-608 RQSLD
+608 
-613 RKLDMLIHDLSTGL
+613 
-627 IGREEFLYAK
+627 
-637 EKYRAELNRIL
+637 
-648 AAEAAQK
+648 
-655 ERIEQM
+655 
-661 QKGLS
+661 
-666 TAQAWVR
+666 
-673 AMQEYRR
+673 
-680 LPAITRELLDTLVER
+680 
-695 ISIHEDRS
+695 
-703 ITIQLNYADP
+703 ADP
-713 FAALRSYHTLTEE
+713 MKNAQGTPKQTPHIPTPVKKPTVSGQSVRKDAKSSKRSGKKKEDGH
-726 TAYCG
+726 AG

>member
-6 FRGFFEWIY
+6 FRGFLEWTY
-15 RLILE
+15 GLILE

-38 YLETYMPIIT
+38 YLETHMPIIT

-68 QATRSMVAG
+68 QATRSMMAG
-77 IGFEADDP
+77 VGFEADDP

-100 ASPQICDI
+100 VSPQICDV

-122 PDAAAIKLPDEG
+122 PDAATIKLPDDG
-134 FFVDLTA
+134 IFAGLTA
-141 SWLLVIVFGLIVMF
+141 SWLLVIICGLIVMF
-155 QTCKL
+155 QSCKL

-175 ITAPLAFGVGGS
+175 IMAPLAFGVGGS

-221 LSFRPSGIAVL
+221 LSFHPSGLAVL

-351 ASGAEP
+351 ASGTEP
-357 TAQPA
+357 SAQPA

-398 HTVSRSSHVQAGAQ
+398 HTVSRSSHVQAGGQ

-425 SAFESRYSRNTGP
+425 SAFESRYSRNTDP
-438 ARSTVAG
+438 ARSTVSG
-445 KIARPAPASA
+445 KTARPAPASA
-455 NAPTEAPR
+455 NTPTKASR
-463 SSTIPQERS
+463 FGTIPQERS
-472 AAPAAVSTGQRSW
+472 TAPSAVSTGQRS
-485 GRPDTAG
+485 GARPDTAG
-492 MSHSTRRPTV
+492 MSHSTRRPSVSPMKNTQGALKHVPHIPTQVKQPTV
-502 SPTKNKL
+502 SGCSVPKDAK
-509 FCAECGSPMG
+509 SSKR
-519 AGKGCAR
+519 AGKKKDDD
-526 HGAHSPSRLFYDCNR
+526 HG
-541 YRYSAHTACSSH
+541 
-553 YIRHERLLAAVTD
+553 
-566 ALDQQ
+566 
-571 LTLAVDVERLIH
+571 
-583 EIDHSAELTQAKQ
+583 
-596 EKQNTATSLRLQ
+596 
-608 RQSLD
+608 
-613 RKLDMLIHDLSTGL
+613 G
-627 IGREEFLYAK
+627 
-637 EKYRAELNRIL
+637 
-648 AAEAAQK
+648 
-655 ERIEQM
+655 
-661 QKGLS
+661 
-666 TAQAWVR
+666 
-673 AMQEYRR
+673 
-680 LPAITRELLDTLVER
+680 
-695 ISIHEDRS
+695 
-703 ITIQLNYADP
+703 
-713 FAALRSYHTLTEE
+713 
-726 TAYCG
+726 

>member
-15 RLILE
+15 GLILE

-221 LSFRPSGIAVL
+221 LSFRPSGLAVL

-268 SFPGVLTYT
+268 TFPGVLTYT

-301 QTQTKSGSKPGS
+301 QTQTKSGSKP
-313 KPASGGRYYG
+313 ASGGRYYG

-336 SEQQSGSSPRQAEPR
+336 SEQQSGSSPRQTEPR

-370 VMPGTRRP
+370 VMPGTHRP

-398 HTVSRSSHVQAGAQ
+398 HTVSRSSHVQAGGQ
-412 QHTASAAQQHTAT
+412 QHTASAARQHTAT

-438 ARSTVAG
+438 ARSTVSG
-445 KIARPAPASA
+445 KTARPAPASA
-455 NAPTEAPR
+455 NTLSKAPR
-463 SSTIPQERS
+463 PSTIPQERS

-492 MSHSTRRPTV
+492 MSHSTRRPT
-502 SPTKNKL
+502 
-509 FCAECGSPMG
+509 
-519 AGKGCAR
+519 
-526 HGAHSPSRLFYDCNR
+526 
-541 YRYSAHTACSSH
+541 
-553 YIRHERLLAAVTD
+553 
-566 ALDQQ
+566 
-571 LTLAVDVERLIH
+571 
-583 EIDHSAELTQAKQ
+583 
-596 EKQNTATSLRLQ
+596 
-608 RQSLD
+608 
-613 RKLDMLIHDLSTGL
+613 
-627 IGREEFLYAK
+627 
-637 EKYRAELNRIL
+637 
-648 AAEAAQK
+648 
-655 ERIEQM
+655 
-661 QKGLS
+661 
-666 TAQAWVR
+666 
-673 AMQEYRR
+673 
-680 LPAITRELLDTLVER
+680 
-695 ISIHEDRS
+695 
-703 ITIQLNYADP
+703 ADP
-713 FAALRSYHTLTEE
+713 MKNAQGTPKQTPHIPTPVKKPTVSGQSVRKDAKSSKRSGKKKEDGH
-726 TAYCG
+726 AG